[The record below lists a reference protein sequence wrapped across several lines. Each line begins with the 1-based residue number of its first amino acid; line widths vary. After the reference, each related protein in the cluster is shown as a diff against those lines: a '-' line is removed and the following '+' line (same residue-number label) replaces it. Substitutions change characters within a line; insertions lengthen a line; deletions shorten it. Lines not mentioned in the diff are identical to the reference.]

1 MTLGF
6 FLIDTS
12 KYNACKKPCVTT
24 LAGVTKLPLLV
35 LLTFAKKRCWQSNPL
50 NFYKN
55 KDFMFVLGV
64 PDSSFI
70 FIRCMYA
77 GRKTNPEKSVYKS

>member
-1 MTLGF
+1 MVGE
-6 FLIDTS
+6 
-12 KYNACKKPCVTT
+12 
-24 LAGVTKLPLLV
+24 
-35 LLTFAKKRCWQSNPL
+35 LLTFAKKRYWQSNPL

-55 KDFMFVLGV
+55 KDFVFVLGV

-77 GRKTNPEKSVYKS
+77 GRKTNPEKSVYK